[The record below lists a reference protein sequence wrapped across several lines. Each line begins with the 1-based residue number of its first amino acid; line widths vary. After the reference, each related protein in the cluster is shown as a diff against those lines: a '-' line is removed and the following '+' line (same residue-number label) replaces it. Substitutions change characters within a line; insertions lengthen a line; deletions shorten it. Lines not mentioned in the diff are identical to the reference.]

1 MEHAGTFHR
10 QLVTSLGRVDLKMFR
25 VRRPSGQSGTTKTTS
40 PLLDEL
46 SIRHKL
52 YSDELRIQLA
62 STASLSTYGDAQ
74 EEFLKSSGLKI
85 PKATIHLFVKDV
97 GSSLRE
103 AATAALATTNQRQQM
118 KRRNGPSRQE
128 RRRKEKEEQRRRKFA
143 FPEEGQSSS
152 ASRELVAVMGDGT
165 KTQSI
170 YPTLN
175 NVNRHGLRSRDTLE
189 ADPRSVSQSWKELG
203 QTMKTN
209 MVLPPKSSIV
219 LVSDAEKEI
228 PENIEHLKFQL
239 DTVHAVKDSLYKMWQ
254 DRSTVEE
261 RNELSNE
268 MSKLLCTLVN
278 STKKHLR
285 DGNKKALS
293 TRIKQTLG
301 GLYGTAKRM
310 KTRGHLKTA
319 EFIRTHAVQMVTFA
333 KIALTRSN
341 LMPYTSNAMERLM
354 GQISKRCKHK
364 WMHWSTVGLENML
377 WIVLVRYT
385 NRRFFDQFWNG
396 YIRPLRYSLRPAAAP
411 H

>member
-1 MEHAGTFHR
+1 M
-10 QLVTSLGRVDLKMFR
+10 TSLGRVNLKLFR

-52 YSDELRIQLA
+52 YSGELRIQLA
-62 STASLSTYGDAQ
+62 STASVSTYGDAQ
-74 EEFLKSSGLKI
+74 AEFLKLSGLKI
-85 PKATIHLFVKDV
+85 PKATIHSFVKDV
-97 GSSLRE
+97 GSTLRE
-103 AATAALATTNQRQQM
+103 AATAAVAATNQRQQM

-128 RRRKEKEEQRRRKFA
+128 RRRKEREEQRRRRFA
-143 FPEEGQSSS
+143 SPEEGQSSS

-175 NVNRHGLRSRDTLE
+175 NVNVVMGYDQETHSKQILGL
-189 ADPRSVSQSWKELG
+189 SVNQSWKELG

-209 MVLPPKSSIV
+209 MVLPPKSSVV

-268 MSKLLCTLVN
+268 MSKLLCALVN

-285 DGNKKALS
+285 DDNKKALS

-301 GLYGTAKRM
+301 GLYDTTKRM
-310 KTRGHLKTA
+310 KTRGYLKTA

-333 KIALTRSN
+333 KIALTRSI

-385 NRRFFDQFWNG
+385 NRRFFDQFWNS
-396 YIRPLRYSLRPAAAP
+396 YIHPLRYSLRPAAAP
-411 H
+411 TLTT